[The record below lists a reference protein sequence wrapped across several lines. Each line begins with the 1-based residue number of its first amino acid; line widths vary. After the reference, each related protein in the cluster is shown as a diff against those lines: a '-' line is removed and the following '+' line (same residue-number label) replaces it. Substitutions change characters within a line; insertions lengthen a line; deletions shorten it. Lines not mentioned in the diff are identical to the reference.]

1 MTALVS
7 GMTLATACHDC
18 HRGRG
23 PGETLRGWVL
33 APVVEERPEGCVR
46 CVRWYC
52 PACGAKLPPGAT
64 RTGRHHS

>member
-1 MTALVS
+1 
-7 GMTLATACHDC
+7 MTLATACHDC